1 MEELAIG
8 AFAKNSGLTIGAL
21 RHYDELGLLR
31 PARVDPQSGYR
42 YYAPDQ
48 VTVARTIA
56 RLRSF
61 EVPLDQIR
69 EVLAD
74 RNGAAVRKALDR
86 HRAAL
91 EARSWQLQRTMHR
104 LQQIIDGKEDV
115 MATTAT
121 LVLDPD
127 EERTLAAQLFN
138 YVWTLL
144 ERTDRTV
151 DEDDTMLHAAHAQ
164 RYHWGQ
170 VGGPVNLIRG
180 EWQCSRVY
188 AVLGRAEPARFHAQ
202 RCLDHCDR
210 HAVRGFDRGAAYEAL
225 ARAAKVA
232 GDRAEAQR
240 FVALARAEA
249 ATVDDEEDRKIL
261 LDDLATI

>member
-1 MEELAIG
+1 MTA
-8 AFAKNSGLTIGAL
+8 
-21 RHYDELGLLR
+21 
-31 PARVDPQSGYR
+31 
-42 YYAPDQ
+42 
-48 VTVARTIA
+48 
-56 RLRSF
+56 
-61 EVPLDQIR
+61 VP
-69 EVLAD
+69 
-74 RNGAAVRKALDR
+74 
-86 HRAAL
+86 
-91 EARSWQLQRTMHR
+91 
-104 LQQIIDGKEDV
+104 
-115 MATTAT
+115 
-121 LVLDPD
+121 VLDPD

-151 DEDDTMLHAAHAQ
+151 DDDDTMLHAAHAQ

-170 VGGPVNLIRG
+170 VGAPVNIIRG

-188 AVLGRAEPARFHAQ
+188 AVLGRPEPARFHAQ
-202 RCLDHCDR
+202 RCLDHCER

-232 GDRAEAQR
+232 GERGEAQR
-240 FVALARAEA
+240 FLALGRAEA